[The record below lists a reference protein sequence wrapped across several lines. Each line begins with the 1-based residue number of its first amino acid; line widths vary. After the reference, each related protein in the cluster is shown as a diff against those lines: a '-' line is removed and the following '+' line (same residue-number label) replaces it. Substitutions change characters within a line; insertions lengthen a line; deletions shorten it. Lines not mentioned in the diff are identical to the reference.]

1 MGDGKFHENMHD
13 KCLPFWEKGKDIG
26 EFFYIGFLFVLGVRL
41 GESFGTKVR
50 RVLPNFCP
58 TCLSD

>member
-1 MGDGKFHENMHD
+1 MHD